1 MAIFKANY
9 VKRGKNA
16 RDLAKASVR
25 YIQHR
30 RGKDGQTITRTLF
43 NNDGPMERH
52 EAYRMIDEA
61 TKGSLFYRFV
71 LSPDPKREDHNHDL
85 DMRDI
90 AMQTMLALEER
101 LGVPLNWVAAT
112 HADHAPHLHA
122 HLIAI
127 VPHKLSIK
135 DFEILRQAT
144 TEAALE
150 QRRFLDLM
158 RTRQRERPYPVP
170 TFAGYQPVPGFAPT
184 PRNFT
189 HVSHRYTTGIPVTT
203 GLKYPSLGTSSS
215 AGRQVRAQQTHA
227 FWHAP
232 RGRPFPRLY
241 TCTCPRCQAV
251 HVHDKGEWAHTC
263 SCGLRR
269 HQKRALTLHKGRGRQ
284 RALERTLSP

>member
-16 RDLAKASVR
+16 RALAKASVR

-30 RGKDGQTITRTLF
+30 RGTDGHTITRTLF
-43 NNDGPMERH
+43 NTDGPMARY
-52 EAYRMIDEA
+52 EAYRMIDDA
-61 TKGSLFYRFV
+61 QKGSFFYRFV
-71 LSPDPKREDHNHDL
+71 LSPDPTREDHHHDL

-90 AMQTMLALEER
+90 AMQTMRALEER

-127 VPHKLSIK
+127 VPHKLDVK
-135 DFEILRQAT
+135 DLALLRART
-144 TEAALE
+144 TAAALG

-158 RTRQRERPYPVP
+158 RTRQRERPYPLP
-170 TFAGYQPVPGFAPT
+170 TFAGHQRVPGFAPT
-184 PRNFT
+184 PRDLT

-215 AGRQVRAQQTHA
+215 ARRQARAQQAHA
-227 FWHAP
+227 FWHSP
-232 RGRPFPRLY
+232 RTRPLPRLSR
-241 TCTCPRCQAV
+241 CTCPRCQHV
-251 HVHDKGEWAHTC
+251 HVHHTRDPVHRC
-263 SCGLRR
+263 DACGLVLHRP
-269 HQKRALTLHKGRGRQ
+269 KRLRLTPARKGAGWAL
-284 RALERTLSP
+284 

>member
-9 VKRGKNA
+9 VKRGQTA

-43 NNDGPMERH
+43 NTDGPMERS

-61 TKGSLFYRFV
+61 TKGSFFYRFV
-71 LSPDPKREDHNHDL
+71 LSPDPKREDRNHDL

-101 LGVPLNWVAAT
+101 VGQSVLWVGAV

-122 HLIAI
+122 HLIAV
-127 VPHKLSIK
+127 VPHKLNVK
-135 DFEILRQAT
+135 DFAMLRQAT
-144 TEAALE
+144 TGAALE

-158 RTRQRERPYPVP
+158 RVHERERPYPLP
-170 TFAGYQPVPGFAPT
+170 AFAAPHRHVT
-184 PRNFT
+184 HGSPR
-189 HVSHRYTTGIPVTT
+189 STTGKTVPT
-203 GLKYPSLGTSSS
+203 GLKYASWGKSH
-215 AGRQVRAQQTHA
+215 AARQQATAQQTHA

-232 RGRPFPRLY
+232 RGRPFPRLS
-241 TCTCPRCQAV
+241 TCTCPRCQTV
-251 HVHDKGEWAHTC
+251 HVHNKGERQHTC
-263 SCGLRR
+263 SCGLRL
-269 HQKRALTLHKGRGRQ
+269 HQKRAFTLHQGRGRE

>member
-30 RGKDGQTITRTLF
+30 RGKDGNTITRTLF
-43 NNDGPMERH
+43 GSDGPMERH

-61 TKGSLFYRFV
+61 TKGSFFYRFV
-71 LSPDPKREDHNHDL
+71 LSPDPKREDNNHDL

-90 AMQTMLALEER
+90 AMQTMLALEDR
-101 LGVPLNWVAAT
+101 LGQSVLWVGAV

-127 VPHKLSIK
+127 VPHKLNVK
-135 DFEILRQAT
+135 DFEMLRQAT
-144 TEAALE
+144 TAAALE

-158 RTRQRERPYPVP
+158 RTHERERPYPLP
-170 TFAGYQPVPGFAPT
+170 AFAGYQPAPGFAPT
-184 PRNFT
+184 PRNVT
-189 HVSHRYTTGIPVTT
+189 HGSHRYTTTGKTVPS
-203 GLKYPSLGTSSS
+203 GLKYASWGKSHAASKQAT
-215 AGRQVRAQQTHA
+215 AQQTHA

-232 RGRPFPRLY
+232 RARPFPRLS
-241 TCTCPRCQAV
+241 TCTCPRCQRG

-263 SCGLRR
+263 SCGLTL
-269 HQKRALTLHKGRGRQ
+269 HKKRALTLQKGKGRELARE
-284 RALERTLSP
+284 LTM